1 MVRRLYAGSDEI
13 VKRYVG
19 SNLTHLV
26 EWESRSR
33 RQIVYFTTRNINDS
47 TMTVGTSRVVTTGMN
62 GWTDYVWTV
71 ELINGVETGNK
82 TTETISNSL
91 QPRQQVVAIG
101 TAPANLLRETL
112 QLYYP
117 IPANRNIIRYYYPF
131 FNTSTRINP
140 NKNYTVTR
148 IGNSPNLISTRLITV
163 YKDFSSSNTNGGGFF
178 DTSGTTKTISG
189 SRLAGNTVPRGMHA
203 TNDIIGF
210 SFGSHDKDITGVRI
224 VLKEV

>member
-19 SNLTHLV
+19 SSLTHLV

-33 RQIVYFTTRNINDS
+33 RQIIYFTTRNTYDN

-71 ELINGVETGNK
+71 ELINGVETGRR
-82 TTETISNSL
+82 TAETISNSL

-101 TAPANLLRETL
+101 TRPANLLRQTM
-112 QLYYP
+112 QLYYLNGNQNLP
-117 IPANRNIIRYYYPF
+117 RYYYPF
-131 FNTSTRINP
+131 FDTSTRIDP

-148 IGNSPNLISTRLITV
+148 RGNSPNLRTSRLNTV
-163 YKDFSSSNTNGGGFF
+163 YRDFSSSNTYGGGFF
-178 DTSGTTKTISG
+178 DDGETKTISG
-189 SRLAGNTVPRGMHA
+189 SRLRGNSIPSGMHS

-210 SFGSHDKDITGVRI
+210 TFGLNDVEFTGVHI